1 MIERLFLLLVGKF
14 KSIFI
19 NSISFSTR
27 VEYSTV
33 SRKAKIWGHCKLFFA
48 TVGDYTYIGGHCNVI
63 HAHIGKFCSIAGVYS
78 QIGMGKHSLDHIST
92 SSLFTSKKN
101 GTGSRWV
108 EESKF
113 EEYQDIYI
121 GNDVWVGSSVK
132 IMPGV
137 HIGNGA
143 VIGAGA
149 IVTKDVPAYA
159 IVGGVPARLIRYRFP
174 EEVIKALEDSK
185 WWLLPDNVLK
195 ENIHLFQKPLEQHNL
210 DRLVELSK
218 KSVL

>member
-1 MIERLFLLLVGKF
+1 MLSRLISLVGIKL
-14 KSIFI
+14 KSLFCKSLALTSQI
-19 NSISFSTR
+19 
-27 VEYSTV
+27 EYSTI
-33 SRKAKIWGHCKLFFA
+33 SKKAKIWGHCKLFFA